1 MSKNIIVFAAGN
13 DGKPLSGY
21 PAAHKEFISVTS
33 FGPDYLPTNYTNY
46 GPGSNIAAPGGDI
59 AINLTATSERSQI
72 LSTTAVESDKY
83 DSNYGWMQGTSMACP
98 HVSGVVAL
106 GLSYLLKINKQLD
119 YDDFIG
125 ILYSSVND
133 IDYYIETC
141 SKTANGVEFDLTPFW
156 RQMGTGAIDAW
167 KFLMNLE
174 GTPNVIAKIGEDS
187 KVSLTT
193 CFGEP
198 AANLTYTKIEISDE
212 AREDL
217 GIEGE
222 PYIKN
227 GRLHIK
233 CNKYGSAKVRIYAI
247 AGGDKEATDA
257 QMGGT
262 EFSREVSILA
272 RESVAENGG
281 WL

>member
-1 MSKNIIVFAAGN
+1 
-13 DGKPLSGY
+13 
-21 PAAHKEFISVTS
+21 
-33 FGPDYLPTNYTNY
+33 
-46 GPGSNIAAPGGDI
+46 
-59 AINLTATSERSQI
+59 
-72 LSTTAVESDKY
+72 
-83 DSNYGWMQGTSMACP
+83 MQGTSMACP

-106 GLSYLLKINKQLD
+106 GLSYALKIGKTFD

-217 GIEGE
+217 
-222 PYIKN
+222 
-227 GRLHIK
+227 
-233 CNKYGSAKVRIYAI
+233 
-247 AGGDKEATDA
+247 
-257 QMGGT
+257 
-262 EFSREVSILA
+262 
-272 RESVAENGG
+272 
-281 WL
+281 